1 MLGRQLSPIQ
11 TKNGRYV
18 MFYMTL
24 SFFRNH
30 NTFLDN
36 HQMTCQP
43 ILGKRSDNKSYWL
56 AEYPIIL
63 LHSKNLHEEL

>member
-1 MLGRQLSPIQ
+1 
-11 TKNGRYV
+11 

-36 HQMTCQP
+36 HQIAYQP

-56 AEYPIIL
+56 AEYQ
-63 LHSKNLHEEL
+63 HSKNLHEEL